1 MKGLFA
7 SAVLLA
13 ATAQAGLV
21 PVSSVRAILMLV
33 GLRDYFHLTIL
44 LAGCLLDKRHRRH
57 RVLCHRQHLHLYLGC
72 LLDRARRVCRDHCC

>member
-21 PVSSVRAILMLV
+21 PVSSVRAVQIS
-33 GLRDYFHLTIL
+33 G
-44 LAGCLLDKRHRRH
+44 
-57 RVLCHRQHLHLYLGC
+57 VLGIV
-72 LLDRARRVCRDHCC
+72 AI